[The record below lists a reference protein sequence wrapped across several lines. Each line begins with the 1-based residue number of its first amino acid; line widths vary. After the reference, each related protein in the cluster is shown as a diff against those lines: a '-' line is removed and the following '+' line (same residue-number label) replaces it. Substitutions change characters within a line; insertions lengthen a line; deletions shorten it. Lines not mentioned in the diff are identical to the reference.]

1 MERINDKGKVSVWN
15 ILKFGGAFVG
25 LMIGA
30 GYASGQETL
39 QFYGGYGLWGIL
51 GMLIQLGLYI
61 WLIPTLLGFGYDTKT
76 GMPERGKYRWYC
88 GKYIGTFFDIFV
100 PIYLIGVMSIMI
112 AGGSTILLDYF
123 GVPRMIGAA
132 LISIVVMFT
141 YLAGSNKL
149 ISIVGSCGIFIIVF
163 LFIVIAYG
171 IISGPDLA
179 DANELVAEYDVA
191 VGAPTWWIAPFI
203 SISYCVSTSVPF
215 FISIGADAQSRREAT
230 HGGLCGAIMMGGIGV
245 LFLTALLANIDAV
258 HDAEIPTLVLAS
270 SLHPIF
276 GKLYAVLILLGM
288 YSTATPMMQMSC
300 DAVPVKNKSQK
311 LVVAIIAA
319 IIGTIVGQSTF
330 SELINALYPVT
341 GWIGLIFLICLLVK
355 QIMLHREKKAALAG
369 AAPAAPA
376 TEPAKAEAAA
386 EEEK

>member
-1 MERINDKGKVSVWN
+1 MEKIKSNEKVSLWN

-51 GMLIQLGLYI
+51 GMIIQLGLYI
-61 WLIPTLLGFGYDTKT
+61 WLIPTLLGFGYDTVT
-76 GMPERGKYRWYC
+76 GMPERGKYKWYC

-100 PIYLIGVMSIMI
+100 PIYLVGVMSIMI

-123 GVPRMIGAA
+123 GIPRMIGAA
-132 LISIVVMFT
+132 LISIVVMAT
-141 YLAGSNKL
+141 YLAGAKKL

-171 IISGPDLA
+171 IITGPDL
-179 DANELVAEYDVA
+179 DEANKLVKEYDVE

-203 SISYCVSTSVPF
+203 SIAYCVSTSVPF
-215 FISIGADAQSRREAT
+215 FISIGADAQSRKEAVR
-230 HGGLCGAIMMGGIGV
+230 GGLCGAIMMGGIGV
-245 LFLTALLANIDAV
+245 LFITALLANINAV

-270 SLHPIF
+270 SLSPIF
-276 GKLYAVLILLGM
+276 GSLYAVLIILGM
-288 YSTATPMMQMSC
+288 YSTATPMMQMAC
-300 DAVPVKNKSQK
+300 DAVPVKKKSQR
-311 LVVAIIAA
+311 VIIAVIAA
-319 IIGTIVGQSTF
+319 IIGTFVGQSDF
-330 SELINALYPVT
+330 SDLINALYPVT

-355 QIMLHREKKAALAG
+355 QIKLRKERKNVEATAKSDG
-369 AAPAAPA
+369 AD
-376 TEPAKAEAAA
+376 E
-386 EEEK
+386 